1 MEYIENLHL
10 QTDLE
15 ALLSDL
21 NLTVINSL
29 RNLTHPD
36 LQAKGLADDQ
46 IQILYAKIDHYY
58 DARFRSEV
66 LCPMLP
72 EPCHQIECEYL
83 ELAPEL
89 LTKISDQGFEYF
101 YELALQR
108 RQHLSEEFS
117 LREVSQIE
125 SALLSFLDAYRA
137 GEIILQFEEEA

>member
-1 MEYIENLHL
+1 MEYIENLNL

-29 RNLTHPD
+29 RNLTLPE
-36 LQAKGLADDQ
+36 LQAKGLAEDQ

-58 DARFRSEV
+58 DQRFRSEV

-83 ELAPEL
+83 ELEADL
-89 LTKISDQGFEYF
+89 LAKIVEEGFEYF

-108 RQHLSEEFS
+108 RQHLSDTFS
-117 LREVSQIE
+117 LNEINQIE
-125 SALLSFLDAYRA
+125 AALVLFLDAYRA
-137 GEIILQFEEEA
+137 GEIILQFEEE